1 MSHFTS
7 TRILCQW
14 CGFVLPRS
22 GTKSHFHN
30 MPQSFWHPASQFTDH
45 FGEFKDASDDFPL

>member
-1 MSHFTS
+1 MVWF
-7 TRILCQW
+7 C
-14 CGFVLPRS
+14 FVLPRS

-30 MPQSFWHPASQFTDH
+30 MPPSFWHPASQFTDH